1 MKKHPTLI
9 ALLSSI
15 CILFAFG
22 CASKGTKSAGK
33 EAEWRAE
40 LNEDLEKKPPKWSN
54 TGDEDVDAFGTKLF
68 RLVDGSYEN
77 MQQVNTKLAEE
88 IPYNVFMNT
97 LADERKENPSLTEE
111 QLLQQMRDNGEGD
124 NADKV
129 VSGRD
134 AIRNRVTEAS
144 NFFEKTVKASEIV
157 EIIVRVES
165 LKAKLDSADFL
176 MKAKLGKAFINLSQG
191 AAYVVHCRNVTRK
204 LNNSMSDARDQNKDA
219 IEASN

>member
-1 MKKHPTLI
+1 MKKHPALI

-22 CASKGTKSAGK
+22 CASKGTQSVAK
-33 EAEWRAE
+33 EAAWRAE

-97 LADERKENPSLTEE
+97 LAEKQQENPDLTEE
-111 QLLQQMRDNGEGD
+111 QLLQEMRDEGRGD
-124 NADKV
+124 EADKV

-144 NFFEKTVKASEIV
+144 NFLEKTFTAPEIV
-157 EIIVRVES
+157 EIAVRVES

-176 MKAKLGKAFINLSQG
+176 MKAKLGKAFINLTQG

-204 LNNSMSDARDQNKDA
+204 LNASITAQNKDA
-219 IEASN
+219 KKASN